1 MDEPQARVEVGP
13 DGQLILIDPMAV
25 AVAKAVAKHNCK
37 NTLAAN
43 ADRVDH
49 FRRRVVELGRNPN
62 DTVIV
67 LANVDDMAG
76 SILAEA
82 LMPGFSWEEI
92 RARGEIPFARG
103 LAAREGVVEF
113 IKTVDP
119 EIVVEENPQQVQ
131 IIVVD
136 HGTCEIF

>member
-13 DGQLILIDPMAV
+13 DGQLILIDPMAA

-37 NTLAAN
+37 NTLEAN
-43 ADRVDH
+43 ADRVAH
-49 FRRRVVELGRNPN
+49 FRNRVVQLGRSPK

-67 LANVDDMAG
+67 VANVDDTAG
-76 SILAEA
+76 GILADA
-82 LMPGFSWEEI
+82 LMPGFSWDEI

-103 LAAREGVVEF
+103 LAARDGVLEF
-113 IKTVDP
+113 VKKVDP
-119 EIVVEENPQQVQ
+119 DLVIDDNPKQVQ
-131 IIVVD
+131 VVVVD

>member
-37 NTLAAN
+37 NTFAIN
-43 ADRVDH
+43 ADRVEH
-49 FRRRVVELGRNPN
+49 FRNRVIQLGRSPK

-76 SILAEA
+76 GILAES

-103 LAAREGVVEF
+103 LAARNGVVEF
-113 IKTVDP
+113 VKKVDP
-119 EIVVEENPQQVQ
+119 EIVIDDDPQQVQ
-131 IIVVD
+131 VIVVD

>member
-13 DGQLILIDPMAV
+13 DGQLILIDPMGA

-37 NTLAAN
+37 NTLAIN
-43 ADRVDH
+43 ADRVEH
-49 FRRRVVELGRNPN
+49 FRNRVIQLGRNPK

-67 LANVDDMAG
+67 LANVDDTAG
-76 SILAEA
+76 GILAEA
-82 LMPGFSWEEI
+82 LMPGFSWDEI

-103 LAAREGVVEF
+103 LAARDGVVEF
-113 IKTVDP
+113 VKKVDP
-119 EIVVEENPQQVQ
+119 DIVVDDDPQQVQ
-131 IIVVD
+131 VIVVD